1 MFTAWMKKMFTQNF
15 EMKKMFTQ
23 NKCLL
28 PEWRKCLLKT
38 LKWRKC
44 LLKTLKWRKCLL
56 ITNFYSLNCL
66 AGLLAGEVTDNLP
79 SSKRALLPHFLQHD
93 VRNKIFMIYHTHF
106 LQHDVRNKVF
116 MIYQTYLIFFKF
128 APHRSDAVPSL
139 KKDCCL
145 SNNVRDY
152 HFVSQVLSGCLPC
165 SWKYNNRND
174 QMIRYFQQYSGSDI
188 YHSGEDHSGLNRRQ
202 GGHGFC
208 WWGFRHSRLH
218 KTGEGDEV
226 CFIRIL

>member
-1 MFTAWMKKMFTQNF
+1 MFSSDLENSFGYTSISLARSRELTWRLKWTKMFI
-15 EMKKMFTQ
+15 Q

-28 PEWRKCLLKT
+28 PE
-38 LKWRKC
+38 WRKC

-152 HFVSQVLSGCLPC
+152 HFVSQVRSGCLPWPC
-165 SWKYNNRND
+165 SYNNRKLCKRNGWFPH
-174 QMIRYFQQYSGSDI
+174 IKWSDI
-188 YHSGEDHSGLNRRQ
+188 FNVMEVIKLCFRGRLQWTQSTTRRT
-202 GGHGFC
+202 
-208 WWGFRHSRLH
+208 WVLLTRLS
-218 KTGEGDEV
+218 T
-226 CFIRIL
+226 F